1 MKFDLSCVDESL
13 VVNFRESVEKD
24 NVSFAERN
32 I

>member
-13 VVNFRESVEKD
+13 VNFRESGEKD

-32 I
+32 V